1 MLSLEHLLLGTGIIM
16 FVSAALVLGY
26 DICARV
32 DSEKESRA
40 FVRVASTGLHWRNS
54 VALAMLAWAPLLISA
69 AIVFVPLYGERASET
84 DLHSRERTLSPIAFM
99 LHRQKVDRES

>member
-1 MLSLEHLLLGTGIIM
+1 MLSLEHLLLGTGITM

-32 DSEKESRA
+32 DSEKESGA
-40 FVRVASTGLHWRNS
+40 FVPVESSTGLHWRNS

-69 AIVFVPLYGERASET
+69 AIMFIPAIRRACE
-84 DLHSRERTLSPIAFM
+84 
-99 LHRQKVDRES
+99 